1 MSGDGVDAIEG
12 QPSSSDD
19 AMPAM
24 LEQLETITK
33 ELDSMRGDIRSIRVA
48 THRGFQDIERQIQ
61 IRQSRKADNSSDGR
75 QIQIRQSRKA
85 DNSSDG
91 LSADGVSLEKLGAG
105 GLEFESRLA
114 ALRDALKGEMEERY
128 VELESQM
135 NLQGERSSAALQ
147 PILLDSEALQARLE
161 ALQVDVEREALQN
174 ANANAKLDNLQSFL
188 EREALQNTTAY
199 TKLEGLQKDIEREV
213 ALREKS
219 EDEVAQRLNSLADI
233 LERRNRS
240 EHVESQQQRRDSST
254 TDCESFDTDVE
265 TMWSKEIAV
274 VANQIKDLRLCLEAE
289 VGARSAGTERLDRQM
304 QELQNRVE
312 TDKAFKESLQELQSE
327 VEALQESRNRH
338 KEGSSPLRG
347 GVEFEV
353 LKDGLSS
360 LEAQAKKHV
369 VWVET
374 QAEKHASRM
383 EAIETFVKKI
393 QLEIGSQVQA
403 SEENLRK
410 YIVTELAGQAKFFEV
425 EIKGLLMSAHENWAS
440 ETQKLWQAIGSE
452 SSGASRD
459 GFKEQQVRLK
469 AAIDSMRQAAEVT
482 EKMNAE
488 EVALSK
494 AGATATV
501 VTKESM
507 RKGSAPQERV
517 EPPPQTSPR
526 KDKLAEPSMPSQPGH
541 LSVPP
546 HIARRHVAPRQSQ
559 AAVSGSKSVSAL
571 LQTAGSQRWSMPA
584 QNDKGIQPRSPRK
597 ESPRAQTRQVAAPPA
612 YANFQTNPSMRKTS
626 STFLGPSRL
635 TSDPKRPS
643 VSPLRPTR
651 MSVALGQRAPSSV
664 GALGSSVEAPG

>member
-61 IRQSRKADNSSDGR
+61 IRQSRKADT
-75 QIQIRQSRKA
+75 
-85 DNSSDG
+85 SSDG

-546 HIARRHVAPRQSQ
+546 HIARTPDVAPRQSQ

-571 LQTAGSQRWSMPA
+571 LQTVGSQRWSMPA

>member
-48 THRGFQDIERQIQ
+48 THRGFQDIE
-61 IRQSRKADNSSDGR
+61 R

-546 HIARRHVAPRQSQ
+546 HIARTPDVAPRQSQ